1 MSRANEKLPII
12 TSVEYFGKQERNESY
27 KGYVVYPDGVVTM
40 VLSEVVIKSQPLQI
54 DVDEHYNMSLNK
66 YTQYHLQT
74 NIKYHEGMT
83 PYVCEAS
90 STRVHI
96 QDYTLQVESTTK
108 TEMVKRQVKE
118 DLLRSMIYFYQD
130 REFNKIEQDSFLSY
144 TINHPSE
151 IQIDVFA
158 PRTQAQHDFAKL
170 KQKIDGG
177 TIKKRDFTSDL
188 QYLLGKQIETYFA
201 CFDPKDPNYT
211 KFWDTYHM
219 GQATGFEAYIPVWS
233 CVRNS
238 VDAFQ
243 RAEAGDGIS
252 YYFDGIGYFSLALAD
267 VITIGMTTEVMM
279 GAKGTTSMLTKV
291 PQGAY
296 NPAYFPTIRNGYGIF
311 GENGLNFR
319 NYKIGAIYQNSPK
332 SGGGGTVFSI
342 KQDTRGGNLFR
353 LDYGAH
359 NKKPPFW
366 HYHFRYTYKGH
377 KYGSSSPKSFKK

>member
-12 TSVEYFGKQERNESY
+12 TAVEYFGKQERNESY

-54 DVDEHYNMSLNK
+54 DVDEYYNMSLNK
-66 YTQYHLQT
+66 YTHYHLQT

-118 DLLRSMIYFYQD
+118 DLLRGMTYFYQD
-130 REFNKIEQDSFLSY
+130 REFNKIKQDSFLHY

-170 KQKIDGG
+170 KQKIDDG

-201 CFDPKDPNYT
+201 CFDPKDPSYT
-211 KFWDTYHM
+211 KFWDTYHK

-243 RAEAGDGIS
+243 RAEAGDGIN

-279 GAKGTTSMLTKV
+279 GAKAVSYGMLNTV
-291 PQGAY
+291 PEGVVY
-296 NPAYFPTIRNGYGIF
+296 LEKEGYRLKPLRSSGGELSGFTISRGKGYGSKPRFDFERIYGPSKQERRLTIPKF
-311 GENGLNFR
+311 LRDKPLPHWHRQKGNNLRYHRPWE
-319 NYKIGAIYQNSPK
+319 IGPDGK
-332 SGGGGTVFSI
+332 
-342 KQDTRGGNLFR
+342 RR
-353 LDYGAH
+353 
-359 NKKPPFW
+359 W
-366 HYHFRYTYKGH
+366 
-377 KYGSSSPKSFKK
+377 

>member
-54 DVDEHYNMSLNK
+54 DVDEHYNISLNK

-118 DLLRSMIYFYQD
+118 DLLRSIIYFYQD

-279 GAKGTTSMLTKV
+279 GTKGTTSMLSSPPKRIAPV
-291 PQGAY
+291 
-296 NPAYFPTIRNGYGIF
+296 YFPTVRGGYGIF

-319 NYKIGAIYQNSPK
+319 NYKIEAMYQHRGNLN
-332 SGGGGTVFSI
+332 GGTIFSL
-342 KQDTRGGNLFR
+342 KENVKGGSLFR
-353 LDYGAH
+353 IDYH
-359 NKKPPFW
+359 RHKDLLF
-366 HYHFRYTYKGH
+366 HYHYRYIYKG
-377 KYGSSSPKSFKK
+377 KQYGSASHPYSIF